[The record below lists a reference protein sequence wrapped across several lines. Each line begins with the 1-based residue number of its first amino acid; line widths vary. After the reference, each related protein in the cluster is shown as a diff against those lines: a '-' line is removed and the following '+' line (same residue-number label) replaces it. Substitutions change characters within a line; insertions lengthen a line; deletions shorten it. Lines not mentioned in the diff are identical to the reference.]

1 MATDEETRKAAIQEL
16 ARRELE
22 RRRRERSPVEEPI
35 PPPLDPMSMSD
46 EQLAQQDPLT
56 RAQVLTQR
64 TAADLTN
71 RFVNYAQD
79 ASRYAQRQFVG
90 DGSAGGLIGARVYR
104 GLNPFL
110 SRDTSLEEDPNAQRA
125 ALKLEDSVGPTG
137 AALAQFGAE
146 MLPMAAITAGS
157 GYIGRSPVL
166 AELPLS
172 QVSTPFAAIAQAAP
186 KLLPTMLRV
195 GAANTAQNAATVA
208 LGSPE
213 GQRLESGS
221 KTLIDPQN
229 LLLSFGPGLLGL
241 AIPGELQYRASRA
254 AERRS
259 SAPSLPRGETPSS
272 VERTPLTQPE
282 SLLPLEADVQ
292 RAAIQEAGGLRPEP
306 RTARYAEDPAGL
318 PPREL
323 EQYIDA
329 NADDIAANFKTMPGA
344 PPVNP
349 AARTEVGVPR
359 FNDSFIPTADD
370 TIAWMLREGRQLFER
385 ESPGTTQAGE
395 PRFTV
400 NLKVPKVEDPLPS
413 RIESTGIE
421 GIDRLDM
428 GDKSALPPRTES
440 AGIDIYRFSRENIS
454 KDFEKGKAVH
464 FSIGAP
470 LPNYNELGTQ
480 LRAGKIS
487 AKNPLV
493 LSVSDNGPPL
503 IEALRK
509 LDPALYR
516 EPTPRLIEIAEQ
528 KTGNNFEEASASDL
542 WALLG
547 AIRARELGFDAI
559 ISPGRISGRRKGVR
573 GEYVALAESALVEK
587 TSPGTSAD
595 IAKLGIG
602 PGGPATEQVRLAQFA
617 RDYRLKTGRDPS
629 PTELANALN
638 ITKPHAEKL
647 LKYLGPAQA
656 PELLPEPAL
665 PAQGETLK
673 QRLARARSQMLSGTS
688 AAETPTPQ
696 AAPRPLPATAPVDH
710 PEIVRQAQV
719 AEQQARALRREG
731 FFEGVRKGFLAPQF
745 RAEAPYAAAGI
756 RSYEAANAIA
766 NRQMGRVYPIVRKV
780 MRTLDAQGQNIVR
793 KFVQQSIAPV
803 KGQQVVPLE
812 ALPREVQSLF
822 KAGIEQMKGQRNDL
836 VKAGYFTPEQ
846 VAKMGE
852 MDTLGIPWLHRDY
865 LAYVDGKYVPKVENF
880 ERAMVWLAR
889 KNGKTPS
896 DARAVLLDMLSGEGT
911 MEQRYRKATLNAGIG
926 KARENIPPEIRR
938 FLGQI
943 DDPSFVFSSSMAE
956 VERLWRQYRTTQALT
971 TPDLQGKVWAPSF
984 QEGMHPSPIPNQKRL
999 YGEFAGKYVTPE
1011 LYETVMQAPGATQPD
1026 LVQRFLIPL
1035 NSIFKT
1041 AKVGLNPV
1049 RYLSNWTSNALYS
1062 AAAGLPIWHWR
1073 WAPRMT
1079 QSARSMLAWGDS
1091 FLTPKA
1097 QGKTPNPGKDAAW
1110 MQWALEDGALP
1121 PGIGE
1126 EFGGSTAK
1134 AIARRFLQEKG
1145 SGPVEWMKHGWDS
1158 LRVARARLGEI
1169 YDAVDQHWRLAVY
1182 IEQVTKGTD
1191 NLKLPLPEARARAA
1205 QIVNENFASGGTVGP
1220 GVKKTAQ
1227 NVGFVAP
1234 FMTYH
1239 ADNLRVHYNWL
1250 KDSLNLGG
1258 LKGGLNSGQ
1267 GSARA
1272 LNVALQYALIGGLFE
1287 GMRRLSGFSDDDVR
1301 QAEAM
1306 LNTSYAKRNPVREW
1320 LPGRDAKGRAQVV
1333 SLGPALFPTDALIKG
1348 EGDSFLK
1355 RVLVNTVKGFADS
1368 GALEYPL
1375 QSVLEAAGAE
1385 EPEYRPPSVRPG
1397 MEGRALLE
1405 QAWNMVEPAAFQTA
1419 RNIARRTG
1427 MAGTLRQNEE
1437 PLTPGQAAMQLTPF
1451 KVEPAGP
1458 RSSEGNR
1465 IRSQAQVGS
1474 AERSQNT
1481 GRLAV
1486 SAEEKKRLQ
1495 DAAKAEQDRRRRLQE
1510 ERIRALQK
1518 R

>member
-1 MATDEETRKAAIQEL
+1 MRQAALREL

-22 RRRRERSPVEEPI
+22 QRAKEREPS
-35 PPPLDPMSMSD
+35 LL
-46 EQLAQQDPLT
+46 EQVAQLPN
-56 RAQVLTQR
+56 RA
-64 TAADLTN
+64 
-71 RFVNYAQD
+71 VNYAQD
-79 ASRYAQRQFVG
+79 LSRYAQRQFVG

-110 SRDTSLEEDPNAQRA
+110 SRDTSLEENENAQRG
-125 ALKLEDSVGPTG
+125 ALQLEDSLGPTG
-137 AALAQFGAE
+137 AALAQLGAE
-146 MLPMAAITAGS
+146 MLPMAAITGAS
-157 GYIGRSPVL
+157 GHIGRQPVL
-166 AELPLS
+166 AELSLS
-172 QVSTPFAAIAQAAP
+172 QATTPFAAIAQAAP
-186 KLLPTMLRV
+186 KLLPAILRT
-195 GAANTAQNAATVA
+195 GAANAAQNAATAA

-213 GQRLESGS
+213 GTRLEVGAR
-221 KTLIDPQN
+221 TLVDPQN
-229 LLLSFGPGLLGL
+229 LLLSFGPALLSLGV
-241 AIPGELQYRASRA
+241 PGEMQYRASRA
-254 AERRS
+254 AASKLSPE
-259 SAPSLPRGETPSS
+259 LPPGREPLLPVET
-272 VERTPLTQPE
+272 LTQ
-282 SLLPLEADVQ
+282 
-292 RAAIQEAGGLRPEP
+292 RNAIQEAGGLTPEP
-306 RTARYAEDPAGL
+306 RTIRYAEDPMNL
-318 PPREL
+318 PRREL
-323 EQYIDA
+323 EQYVNA
-329 NADDIAANFKTMPGA
+329 SADDIAAGFKTIPGRPA
-344 PPVNP
+344 FRGEPETQVVPIDVLRSEFP
-349 AARTEVGVPR
+349 QIEAARDRTLVVG
-359 FNDSFIPTADD
+359 
-370 TIAWMLREGRQLFER
+370 GRTTGTDPKMAVLPGPKTN
-385 ESPGTTQAGE
+385 PGTPSALAEAT
-395 PRFTV
+395 
-400 NLKVPKVEDPLPS
+400 LPS
-413 RIESTGIE
+413 RMETVVE
-421 GIDRLDM
+421 
-428 GDKSALPPRTES
+428 
-440 AGIDIYRFSRENIS
+440 
-454 KDFEKGKAVH
+454 
-464 FSIGAP
+464 
-470 LPNYNELGTQ
+470 
-480 LRAGKIS
+480 
-487 AKNPLV
+487 
-493 LSVSDNGPPL
+493 
-503 IEALRK
+503 
-509 LDPALYR
+509 PALAD
-516 EPTPRLIEIAEQ
+516 TV
-528 KTGNNFEEASASDL
+528 
-542 WALLG
+542 
-547 AIRARELGFDAI
+547 IRSGE
-559 ISPGRISGRRKGVR
+559 GR
-573 GEYVALAESALVEK
+573 
-587 TSPGTSAD
+587 TTPGTSAD

-602 PGGPATEQVRLAQFA
+602 PGGSGTEQVRLAQFA

-647 LKYLGPAQA
+647 LKYLGRAEGPELA
-656 PELLPEPAL
+656 PEPVL

-688 AAETPTPQ
+688 VAEAPSPQ
-696 AAPRPLPATAPVDH
+696 TAPRTLPTSAPVDH
-710 PEIVRQAQV
+710 PEIARQAQL
-719 AEQQARALRREG
+719 ASQQARALRREG
-731 FFEGVRKGFLAPQF
+731 FFAGVRKGFLAAQF

-766 NRQMGRVYPIVRKV
+766 NRQMGRVYPIVRRV
-780 MRTLDAQGQNIVR
+780 MRALDAGGQNIVR
-793 KFVQQSIAPV
+793 KFIQQSIAPV

-846 VAKMGE
+846 AAKMGE
-852 MDTLGIPWLHRDY
+852 MDAQGIPWLHRDY

-880 ERAMVWLAR
+880 ERAMSWLAR

-896 DARAVLLDMLSGEGT
+896 EARAILLDMLSGEGT

-971 TPDLQGKVWAPSF
+971 APDLQGKVWAPSF

-1121 PGIGE
+1121 PGVGE

-1158 LRVARARLGEI
+1158 LRVAKARLGEI

-1220 GVKKTAQ
+1220 GVKKLAR
-1227 NVGFVAP
+1227 NVGLVSP
-1234 FMTYH
+1234 FMTFH
-1239 ADNLRVHYNWL
+1239 SDNLRVHYNWL
-1250 KDSLNLGG
+1250 RDSLNLGG
-1258 LKGGLNSGQ
+1258 LKGGINSGQ

-1306 LNTSYAKRNPVREW
+1306 LNTSYAKRNPIREW
-1320 LPGRDAKGRAQVV
+1320 LPGRDAKNRARVV
-1333 SLGPALFPTDALIKG
+1333 SLGPALFPTDVLLKG

-1355 RVLVNTVKGFADS
+1355 RVMVNTVKGYFDT

-1375 QSVLEAAGAE
+1375 QSVLEAAGVE
-1385 EPEYRPPSVRPG
+1385 DPEYRPPSVRPG

-1437 PLTPGQAAMQLTPF
+1437 PLTPWQAAMQLTPF
-1451 KVEPAGP
+1451 KVEPVGP

-1465 IRSQAQVGS
+1465 IRSQAQAGS

-1486 SAEEKKRLQ
+1486 SPEEKKRLQ